1 MPDFPYDGKAVKS
14 GVLIMKVS
22 LRFLSLLSLLSL
34 CACADIFESHSFG
47 VPQSTW
53 DKMSPEE
60 RSTAIESYHQQRI
73 LEIEAQRRRQEI
85 DAQNAPMNNMIN
97 VLGGVL
103 STIAEDDGHKPS
115 HSQGASNASAAT
127 TMPSMPSANFASGDC
142 QETVKVVNG
151 VTYREK
157 KCYHE
162 ESHKSSST
170 SFKAF

>member
-1 MPDFPYDGKAVKS
+1 MKFSLKS
-14 GVLIMKVS
+14 IAMIS
-22 LRFLSLLSLLSL
+22 FLALS
-34 CACADIFESHSFG
+34 ACADLFESHSFG

-53 DKMSPEE
+53 DKMSPDE
-60 RSTAIESYHQQRI
+60 RRAAIETYNQQRI

-85 DAQNAPMNNMIN
+85 EAQNAPMNNMIN
-97 VLGGVL
+97 ALGGVL
-103 STIAEDDGHKPS
+103 STIAEEDDHKPS
-115 HSQGASNASAAT
+115 YHHGTSTGRSSASVPPIPPIPPIPP
-127 TMPSMPSANFASGDC
+127 MPPTNFGPGDC

-170 SFKAF
+170 SFGFF